1 MASTAAHGG
10 DRRRGLARA
19 GALAVGLCLV
29 SGCAGSPGQGA
40 GAAAAGGDRT
50 LVFATGRQPDC
61 LDPQVSPADITALID
76 RNIFDSLVRM
86 TPDGEFEPW
95 LARTWTISPDGRTY
109 TFRLRP
115 GVVFHDGTR
124 LDAAA
129 VKATLDHAV
138 DPATKSQY
146 AAGLISAY
154 RRSEVV
160 DPLTVRV
167 RLKDRSTP
175 FLQALSTAYLGIQS
189 PASIRE
195 HAADLCVR
203 PVGSGPFRFSDW
215 TKNTSVVLHRN
226 KRYAWEADGLAH
238 QGPARLD
245 SLVIRF
251 ITEEAARFGALT
263 SGQADIIDEVPP
275 AQVRNLE
282 TYEGLRSLRVESPG
296 AVYALQL
303 NSRSGP
309 LADERVRHALLAA
322 VDIERLVDAVQ
333 FGQFERA
340 WSPLSPASFGY
351 DKASEGSWPY
361 DPEKAARLLDR
372 AGWTGRDAQGYRT
385 ERGQRL
391 RLLWPFAAQYQTG
404 AGTLAQGIQAEAKK
418 AGIDIDYVGQDTGTF
433 GETIAK
439 RDLDLYG
446 TSFIR
451 AEPDILRFFYASDQT
466 HEEGGGNVFGVAN
479 PRLDEALNDAA
490 HETDPKKRAR
500 EYATAQRLLLR
511 HALVMPVYV
520 PTKLVGAADRVRGL
534 SFDAVGFP
542 LFYDVRLQEASR

>member
-1 MASTAAHGG
+1 MTSTAGHVGV
-10 DRRRGLARA
+10 RRRGAVRA
-19 GALAVGLCLV
+19 GAIALGLCLV
-29 SGCAGSPGQGA
+29 SGCAGSPWQEA
-40 GAAAAGGDRT
+40 GSAAGGGDRT

-61 LDPQVSPADITALID
+61 LDPAVSPADITALID
-76 RNIFDSLVRM
+76 RNIFDSLIRM
-86 TPDGEFEPW
+86 TPEGKFEPW
-95 LARTWTISPDGRTY
+95 LARTWAESPDGRTY
-109 TFRLRP
+109 TFKLRS

-129 VKATLDHAV
+129 VKATLDHVVA
-138 DPATKSQY
+138 PATKSQY

-154 RRSEVV
+154 RRAEVV

-167 RLKDRSTP
+167 RLRHRSTP

-189 PASIRE
+189 PKAMRE
-195 HAADLCVR
+195 RAADLCVR
-203 PVGSGPFRFSDW
+203 PVGSGPFRFSRW
-215 TKNTSVVLHRN
+215 SKNTDIVLHRN
-226 KRYAWEADGLAH
+226 DRYDWAADGLAH
-238 QGPARLD
+238 EGPAHLG

-251 ITEEAARFGALT
+251 ITEEAPRFGALT
-263 SGQADIIDEVPP
+263 SGQADVIDEVPP
-275 AQVRNLE
+275 AQVKNLDS
-282 TYEGLRSLRVESPG
+282 YKSLRSLRVEAPG

-303 NSRSGP
+303 NSRTGP
-309 LADERVRHALLAA
+309 LADERVRQALLAA
-322 VDIERLVDAVQ
+322 VDVEHLVEAVQ
-333 FGQFERA
+333 FGQIKRA
-340 WSPLSPASFGY
+340 WSPLSPTTFGY
-351 DKASEGSWPY
+351 DKASEGAWPY
-361 DPEKAARLLDR
+361 DPHKAARLLDR

-385 ERGQRL
+385 KGGRRL
-391 RLLWPFAAQYQTG
+391 RLVWPFAAQYQTG
-404 AGTLAQGIQAEAKK
+404 QGILAQGLQAEAKK

-439 RDLDLYG
+439 RKLDLYG

-479 PRLDEALNDAA
+479 PRLGKALNSAA
-490 HETDPKKRAR
+490 RETDPAERAR